1 MICEVKNSMKYLI
14 VVILVCSFLAGAVGS
29 GQEVPRSMTVSLIE
43 ILAAPQK
50 YEGKL
55 VTVRG
60 FLLVLGGHHDIAAY
74 SLCLNKDDAENEL
87 GNSVL
92 VVPNEQMQRDRE
104 KFDRM
109 YVSLTG
115 FVNSVRGADGTY
127 SAVIKDVKECR
138 VWSDPSRPILL
149 NGHGSAKIK

>member
-1 MICEVKNSMKYLI
+1 MKYLI
-14 VVILVCSFLAGAVGS
+14 VVVLVCSFLAGAVGM
-29 GQEVPRSMTVSLIE
+29 GQEVPRTLSVNLIE
-43 ILAAPQK
+43 LLTAPQK

-60 FLLVLGGHHDIAAY
+60 SLLVLGGHHDITAY
-74 SLCLNKDDAENEL
+74 YLCLNKEDAENEL

-109 YVSLTG
+109 YVNLTG
-115 FVNSVRGADGTY
+115 SVSSVRAADGSY
-127 SAVIKDVKECR
+127 AAVI
-138 VWSDPSRPILL
+138 
-149 NGHGSAKIK
+149 